1 MLLQETESSVLG
13 VLTAVQ
19 NVKDI
24 IGPAL
29 VESGINVTDQKAID
43 EFLINLDGTDNKS
56 KLGAN
61 AILGV
66 SLAVSKAGAAE
77 KGVPLYVHFADLA
90 GSKKPFVL
98 PVPSFNVIN
107 GGEHAGNKLAM
118 QEFMIM
124 PTGAS
129 SFAEAMKIGTE
140 VYHNLKSVIKE
151 KYGQDATNVGDEGGF
166 APNIQDSR
174 EGLDLLVT
182 AIERAGYTGKVKIA
196 MDSAASEFFKEG
208 KYDLDFKNPDSKPED
223 YLSGEQL
230 AELYKSFSEKYPSKL
245 YVCFLRIWLNMLYSR
260 LY

>member
-1 MLLQETESSVLG
+1 MK
-13 VLTAVQ
+13 AVE
-19 NVKDI
+19 NVVQL

-29 VESGINVTDQKAID
+29 TNSGINVVEQKAID
-43 EFLINLDGTDNKS
+43 DFLLQLDGTPNKS

-66 SLAVSKAGAAE
+66 SLAVAKAAAAE

-107 GGEHAGNKLAM
+107 GGSHAGNKLAM

-129 SFAEAMKIGTE
+129 SFSEAMKIGTE
-140 VYHNLKSVIKE
+140 VYHTLKNVIKA

-166 APNIQDSR
+166 APNIQDNR
-174 EGLDLLVT
+174 EGLELLVT
-182 AIERAGYTGKVKIA
+182 AIEKAGYTGKVKIA
-196 MDSAASEFFKEG
+196 MDCAASEFYVDG
-208 KYDLDFKNPDSKPED
+208 KYDLDFKNPNSNPED
-223 YLSGEQL
+223 RLTGQQL
-230 AELYKSFSEKYPSKL
+230 AELYTSFAEKYPSKHL
-245 YVCFLRIWLNMLYSR
+245 TLTQKLFSS
-260 LY
+260 